1 MEAREMEEML
11 AQISRLLHRHLVK
24 LGADQEDAKDIAQD
38 AIYKWLLY
46 ADAVP
51 PERAPAWMFRV
62 AVNAYYDLCRRRKRH
77 VAVAL
82 DEALLVDSETPET
95 AVLRA
100 EAAGRTREA
109 LSALPPR
116 TRDLLLLKYEERLSY
131 AQISQLLGLP
141 LSHVS
146 TYLHRARARYRKTYK
161 EDS

>member
-11 AQISRLLHRHLVK
+11 VEISRLLHRHLAK
-24 LGADQEDAKDIAQD
+24 LGANQEDGKDIVQD

-82 DEALLVDSETPET
+82 DEALLVDNETPET
-95 AVLRA
+95 AVLHA
-100 EAAGRTREA
+100 EAAARARAA
-109 LSALPPR
+109 LKALPQT

-131 AQISQLLGLP
+131 AQISLLLDLP

-146 TYLHRARARYRKTYK
+146 TYLHRARASYRKAYK